1 MAKKFFLCTA
11 FSFCIAFGFSQAESA
26 QENKLELSISTLQNG
41 LTVFILPDE
50 TNALLNVELVVKA
63 GFSSQTSSTA
73 GFFPL
78 YTRLFSKSG
87 EAKEILKAFSIHS
100 ECNAD
105 SSIFKAKVPPENL
118 KLYLEQIAQ
127 CASSPN
133 FSDKDIEDELAQ
145 MKTESLAYSKSTTG
159 FINSAIDSRIFYKE
173 PWKHDS
179 GIYPAIFSG
188 YNTKQARAV
197 LYNFV
202 SKEFYTPYNSALFIT
217 GNIAEK
223 KALEISQEAFKDWN
237 SKTTD
242 SSFKKFKT
250 ENLQQSKGKKF
261 VLAAKEFSPELTQI
275 VVQYTSLSQ
284 SQTDILSCVF
294 NNEKSKY
301 KTTLPQIPE
310 LNIRSADFITAAS
323 AIKNGNTRFILQALI
338 EEPPKGKSIADQA
351 QTFLAAATECA
362 NLDEN
367 EIKFAQNEIIKKY
380 QELTGNP
387 SNLISKLAEFWA
399 MNKFETPENFY
410 QEFEKSIYQVEN
422 EASENISKAILNEE
436 PYIFLLVNNS
446 IYKKNKK
453 SFDEYGYELITQEN
467 ASWYTNELLAK
478 SAKQEMQA
486 ALEKP
491 KQSKNPTIEIRPAD
505 YFYFNSM
512 ESIKYQELKNG
523 IPVSVKENPNSK
535 TVAVCISISG
545 GKFASPESET
555 NLRSVLISAVAK
567 NSKIENI
574 TNKTDETVSY
584 ISFEVFKEELENA
597 LKKISDALIYGTVSP
612 VQADLLF
619 REEGYE
625 QRMKNA
631 DLGFQM
637 KSSALAYLYRSS
649 PLSKIFKAEEKERNS
664 SSYQALLLEYT
675 KLLDASL
682 YSIAIC
688 GDIEFD
694 KAIKYC
700 QDTFEVL
707 KEQSARKELEFP
719 KPSFKNKERKVQLK
733 HIYTTNLPAKLAPK
747 DSPRLVPTKNFYD
760 PAQIYFR
767 APDSTDE
774 DLEIFN
780 SLLYILCTEIQSILG
795 NEISCKT
802 EEASVKIP
810 VGIIQANELKRTGI
824 FFDAYKIAREK
835 LIKELLEE
843 ETKNWTCEKIKIQWK
858 QRNLFETQSNSGTA
872 KLMASFQKKEQYLTN
887 YLYIENSTPQDF
899 LNAIEKYFPTE
910 PLMKVYSAD
919 SKK

>member
-301 KTTLPQIPE
+301 KTMLPQITE

-351 QTFLAAATECA
+351 QTFLAAATECT
-362 NLDEN
+362 NLNED
-367 EIKFAQNEIIKKY
+367 EIKFAQNEIEKKY
-380 QELTGNP
+380 RELTGNP
-387 SNLISKLAEFWA
+387 SNLSSKLAEFWA
-399 MNKFETPENFY
+399 MNKFETPEIFY
-410 QEFEKSIYQVEN
+410 KEFEKSISQVEN
-422 EASENISKAILNEE
+422 ETSENISKAILNEE

>member
-351 QTFLAAATECA
+351 QTFLAAATECT
-362 NLDEN
+362 NLNED
-367 EIKFAQNEIIKKY
+367 EIKFAQNEIEKKY
-380 QELTGNP
+380 
-387 SNLISKLAEFWA
+387 
-399 MNKFETPENFY
+399 
-410 QEFEKSIYQVEN
+410 
-422 EASENISKAILNEE
+422 
-436 PYIFLLVNNS
+436 
-446 IYKKNKK
+446 
-453 SFDEYGYELITQEN
+453 
-467 ASWYTNELLAK
+467 
-478 SAKQEMQA
+478 
-486 ALEKP
+486 
-491 KQSKNPTIEIRPAD
+491 
-505 YFYFNSM
+505 
-512 ESIKYQELKNG
+512 
-523 IPVSVKENPNSK
+523 
-535 TVAVCISISG
+535 
-545 GKFASPESET
+545 
-555 NLRSVLISAVAK
+555 
-567 NSKIENI
+567 
-574 TNKTDETVSY
+574 
-584 ISFEVFKEELENA
+584 
-597 LKKISDALIYGTVSP
+597 
-612 VQADLLF
+612 
-619 REEGYE
+619 
-625 QRMKNA
+625 
-631 DLGFQM
+631 
-637 KSSALAYLYRSS
+637 
-649 PLSKIFKAEEKERNS
+649 
-664 SSYQALLLEYT
+664 
-675 KLLDASL
+675 
-682 YSIAIC
+682 
-688 GDIEFD
+688 
-694 KAIKYC
+694 YC
-700 QDTFEVL
+700 
-707 KEQSARKELEFP
+707 
-719 KPSFKNKERKVQLK
+719 
-733 HIYTTNLPAKLAPK
+733 
-747 DSPRLVPTKNFYD
+747 
-760 PAQIYFR
+760 
-767 APDSTDE
+767 
-774 DLEIFN
+774 
-780 SLLYILCTEIQSILG
+780 
-795 NEISCKT
+795 
-802 EEASVKIP
+802 
-810 VGIIQANELKRTGI
+810 
-824 FFDAYKIAREK
+824 
-835 LIKELLEE
+835 
-843 ETKNWTCEKIKIQWK
+843 
-858 QRNLFETQSNSGTA
+858 
-872 KLMASFQKKEQYLTN
+872 
-887 YLYIENSTPQDF
+887 
-899 LNAIEKYFPTE
+899 
-910 PLMKVYSAD
+910 
-919 SKK
+919 

>member
-351 QTFLAAATECA
+351 QTFLAAATECT
-362 NLDEN
+362 NLNED
-367 EIKFAQNEIIKKY
+367 EIKFAQNEIEKKY
-380 QELTGNP
+380 RELTGNP
-387 SNLISKLAEFWA
+387 SNLSSKLAEFWA
-399 MNKFETPENFY
+399 MNKFETPEIFY
-410 QEFEKSIYQVEN
+410 KEFEKSISQVEN
-422 EASENISKAILNEE
+422 ETSENISKAILNEE

-446 IYKKNKK
+446 VYKKNKK

>member
-11 FSFCIAFGFSQAESA
+11 VFFCIAFVFSQAESA
-26 QENKLELSISTLQNG
+26 QENKPELSISTLQNG

-87 EAKEILKAFSIHS
+87 EAKEILKAFSIQS

-127 CASSPN
+127 CAASPN

-202 SKEFYTPYNSALFIT
+202 SKEFYTPYSSALFIT
-217 GNIAEK
+217 GNITEK

-250 ENLQQSKGKKF
+250 ENLQQSKSKKF

-284 SQTDILSCVF
+284 SQTDILSGAF

-301 KTTLPQIPE
+301 KTMLPQIPE

-338 EEPPKGKSIADQA
+338 EEPPKGKSIANQA
-351 QTFLAAATECA
+351 QTFLASATECA
-362 NLDEN
+362 NLAED
-367 EIKFAQNEIIKKY
+367 EIKFVQNEIIKKY

-387 SNLISKLAEFWA
+387 SNLISKLSEFWA

-410 QEFEKSIYQVEN
+410 QEFEKYIYQLEN
-422 EASENISKAILNEE
+422 ETSENISKAILNEE

-446 IYKKNKK
+446 VYKRNKK
-453 SFDEYGYELITQEN
+453 SFDEHGYELITQEN

-478 SAKQEMQA
+478 NAKQEMQA
-486 ALEKP
+486 ALEK
-491 KQSKNPTIEIRPAD
+491 SKPNKKPTIEIRPAD

-545 GKFASPESET
+545 GKFASPELET

-567 NSKIENI
+567 NSKTENI
-574 TNKTDETVSY
+574 TNQTDETISY
-584 ISFEVFKEELENA
+584 ILFEVFKEELENA

-625 QRMKNA
+625 QRIKNA
-631 DLGFQM
+631 DLGFQI
-637 KSSALAYLYRSS
+637 KLSALAYLYRSS
-649 PLSKIFKAEEKERNS
+649 PFSKIFKAEEKECNA

-694 KAIKYC
+694 NAIKYC

-707 KEQSARKELEFP
+707 KEQSERKELELP

-760 PAQIYFR
+760 PAQIYFS
-767 APDSTDE
+767 PQDCTDE
-774 DLEIFN
+774 DVEIFN

-795 NEISCKT
+795 NEIPCKT

-824 FFDAYKIAREK
+824 FFNAYKTAREK
-835 LIKELLEE
+835 LIKELSEE

-858 QRNLFETQSNSGTA
+858 QKNLFETQSNSGTA

-899 LNAIEKYFPTE
+899 LDAIEKYFPTE

>member
-351 QTFLAAATECA
+351 QTFLAAATECT
-362 NLDEN
+362 NLNED
-367 EIKFAQNEIIKKY
+367 EIKFAQNEIEKKY
-380 QELTGNP
+380 RELTGNP
-387 SNLISKLAEFWA
+387 SNLSSKLAEFWA
-399 MNKFETPENFY
+399 MNKFETPEIFY
-410 QEFEKSIYQVEN
+410 KEFEKSISQVEN
-422 EASENISKAILNEE
+422 ETSENISKAILNEE

-478 SAKQEMQA
+478 NAKQEMQA
-486 ALEKP
+486 ALEKS

-523 IPVSVKENPNSK
+523 IPVSVKGNPNSK

>member
-223 KALEISQEAFKDWN
+223 KALEIFQEAFKDWN

-351 QTFLAAATECA
+351 QTFLAAATECT
-362 NLDEN
+362 NLNED
-367 EIKFAQNEIIKKY
+367 EIKFAQNEIEKKY
-380 QELTGNP
+380 RELTGNP
-387 SNLISKLAEFWA
+387 SNLSSKLAEFWA
-399 MNKFETPENFY
+399 MNKFETPEIFY
-410 QEFEKSIYQVEN
+410 KEFEKSISQVEN
-422 EASENISKAILNEE
+422 ETSENISKAILNEE

-446 IYKKNKK
+446 VYKKNKK

>member
-1 MAKKFFLCTA
+1 MIKKYFLCAA
-11 FSFCIAFGFSQAESA
+11 FFFCIEFVFSQAESA
-26 QENKLELSISTLQNG
+26 KGNKPVLSISTLQNG
-41 LTVFILPDE
+41 LTVFIIPDE
-50 TNALLNVELVVKA
+50 TSALLNVELVVKA

-87 EAKEILKAFSIHS
+87 KAKEILKAFSMQS

-127 CASSPN
+127 CAYLPN
-133 FSDKDIEDELAQ
+133 FSDKDIEYELAQ
-145 MKTESLAYSKSTTG
+145 MKKESLAYSKSTTG
-159 FINSAIDSRIFYKE
+159 FINSAIDSRIFYEE

-188 YNTKQARAV
+188 YNAKQARAI
-197 LYNFV
+197 LYNFIL
-202 SKEFYTPYNSALFIT
+202 KEFYTPYNSALFIT
-217 GNIAEK
+217 GNTTEK
-223 KALEISQEAFKDWN
+223 KVLEISQEAFKDWN
-237 SKTTD
+237 SKSTD
-242 SSFKKFKT
+242 SAFKKLKT
-250 ENLQQSKGKKF
+250 EDSQQSKSKKF
-261 VLAAKEFSPELTQI
+261 VLAANEFSPELTQI

-284 SQTDILSCVF
+284 SQADILSCAF

-301 KTTLPQIPE
+301 KTTVPQIPE

-338 EEPPKGKSIADQA
+338 EEPPKEKNIADQA
-351 QTFLAAATECA
+351 QSFLAGTAECA
-362 NLDEN
+362 SLTEDEI
-367 EIKFAQNEIIKKY
+367 ELAQDEIIKKY
-380 QELTGNP
+380 QELAGNS

-399 MNKFETPENFY
+399 MNKFESPETFY
-410 QEFEKSIYQVEN
+410 QNFKKSVFQVKN
-422 EASENISKAILNEE
+422 ETSENIFKTISKEE
-436 PYIFLLVNNS
+436 PYIFLLVNNTV
-446 IYKKNKK
+446 YKKNKK
-453 SFDEYGYELITQEN
+453 SFDENGYELVTQEN

-478 SAKQEMQA
+478 KAKQEMQT
-486 ALEKP
+486 ALEKS
-491 KQSKNPTIEIRPAD
+491 KADKNPTIEIRPAD
-505 YFYFNSM
+505 FFYLNNI
-512 ESIKYQELKNG
+512 ETIKHQELKNG

-545 GKFASPESET
+545 GKSASPESEK
-555 NLRSVLISAVAK
+555 NLRAVLISALAK
-567 NSKIENI
+567 NSKIEKI
-574 TNKTDETVSY
+574 ASQTNEETSY

-597 LKKISDALIYGTVSP
+597 LKKISNALIYETVSP

-619 REEGYE
+619 REEEYE

-637 KSSALAYLYRSS
+637 KSNALSYLYRST
-649 PLSKIFKAEEKERNS
+649 PFSKLFKIDEKERSS

-682 YSIAIC
+682 YSIVIC

-694 KAIKYC
+694 NAIKYC
-700 QDTFEVL
+700 QGTFEIL
-707 KEQSARKELEFP
+707 KEQSERKTQEIP

-747 DSPRLVPTKNFYD
+747 ESPRLVPTKNFFD
-760 PAQIYFR
+760 PAQIYFNS
-767 APDSTDE
+767 PDNTDE
-774 DLEIFN
+774 DVEIFN
-780 SLLYILCTEIQSILG
+780 SLLSTLCTEIQSVLG
-795 NEISCKT
+795 NEILCKT
-802 EEASVKIP
+802 EEASIKIP
-810 VGIIQANELKRTGI
+810 VGIIQADKLKRTGI
-824 FFDAYKIAREK
+824 FFDAYKIARKK
-835 LIKELLEE
+835 LIKELSEE
-843 ETKNWTCEKIKIQWK
+843 ELKKWACEKIKIQWK
-858 QRNLFETQSNSGTA
+858 QKNLSATQTNSGTA
-872 KLMASFQKKEQYLTN
+872 KAMAMFQKKEQYLTN

-899 LNAIEKYFPTE
+899 LDAMEKYFPEE

>member
-284 SQTDILSCVF
+284 SQTDILSYVF

-351 QTFLAAATECA
+351 QTFLAAATECT
-362 NLDEN
+362 NLNED
-367 EIKFAQNEIIKKY
+367 EIKFAQNEIEKKY
-380 QELTGNP
+380 RELTGNP
-387 SNLISKLAEFWA
+387 SNLSSKLAEFWA
-399 MNKFETPENFY
+399 MNKFETPEIFY
-410 QEFEKSIYQVEN
+410 KEFEKSISQVEN
-422 EASENISKAILNEE
+422 ETSENISKAILNEE

-835 LIKELLEE
+835 LIKELSEE

-858 QRNLFETQSNSGTA
+858 QKNLFETQSNSGTA

-899 LNAIEKYFPTE
+899 LDAIEKYFPTE

>member
-399 MNKFETPENFY
+399 MNKFETPEIFY
-410 QEFEKSIYQVEN
+410 KEFEKSISQVEN
-422 EASENISKAILNEE
+422 ETSENISKAILNEE

>member
-1 MAKKFFLCTA
+1 MPKKFFLCTA
-11 FSFCIAFGFSQAESA
+11 FFLCIAFGFSKAETA
-26 QENKLELSISTLQNG
+26 QENKPNLSISTLQNG

-50 TNALLNVELVVKA
+50 TSALLNVEFVVKA

-78 YTRLFSKSG
+78 YARLFSKSG
-87 EAKEILKAFSIHS
+87 EAKEILKAFSIQS

-127 CASSPN
+127 CAASPN
-133 FSDKDIEDELAQ
+133 FSDKDIEDELLQ

-159 FINSAIDSRIFYKE
+159 FINSAIDSRVFYKE

-217 GNIAEK
+217 GNITEK

-237 SKTTD
+237 SKSTD

-261 VLAAKEFSPELTQI
+261 VLVAKEFSPELTQI

-284 SQTDILSCVF
+284 SQTDILSCAF

-301 KTTLPQIPE
+301 KTMLSQIPE
-310 LNIRSADFITAAS
+310 LNIRSADFIAAAS

-338 EEPPKGKSIADQA
+338 EEPQKGKSIADQA
-351 QTFLAAATECA
+351 KTFLATATECA
-362 NLDEN
+362 NLDED
-367 EIKFAQNEIIKKY
+367 EIKFAQNEITKKY
-380 QELTGNP
+380 KELTGNP

-422 EASENISKAILNEE
+422 ETSENISKTILNEE

-446 IYKKNKK
+446 VYKKNKK
-453 SFDEYGYELITQEN
+453 SFDEHGYELITQEN

-478 SAKQEMQA
+478 NAKQEMQT
-486 ALEKP
+486 ALEKS
-491 KQSKNPTIEIRPAD
+491 KTNKNPTIEIRPAD

-574 TNKTDETVSY
+574 TNQTDETISY

-625 QRMKNA
+625 QRVKNA

-637 KSSALAYLYRSS
+637 KSNALAYLYRST
-649 PLSKIFKAEEKERNS
+649 PFSKVFKTEEKERNS

-688 GDIEFD
+688 GDVEFD

-707 KEQSARKELEFP
+707 KEQSARKELELP

-733 HIYTTNLPAKLAPK
+733 HIYTTNLPEKLAPK
-747 DSPRLVPTKNFYD
+747 DSPRLVPTKSFSD
-760 PAQIYFR
+760 PAQIYFN

-774 DLEIFN
+774 DVEIFN
-780 SLLYILCTEIQSILG
+780 SLLSTLCTEIQSIFE

-802 EEASVKIP
+802 EVASVKIP

-835 LIKELLEE
+835 LIKELSEE

-858 QRNLFETQSNSGTA
+858 QKNLFETQSNSGTA

-887 YLYIENSTPQDF
+887 YLYIENSSPQDF
-899 LNAIEKYFPTE
+899 LDAIEKYFPTE

>member
-1 MAKKFFLCTA
+1 MKKKFFLCAA
-11 FSFCIAFGFSQAESA
+11 FFFCIEFVFSQAESA
-26 QENKLELSISTLQNG
+26 KENKPELSISTLQNG

-50 TNALLNVELVVKA
+50 TSALLNVELVVKA

-78 YTRLFSKSG
+78 YTRLFSKS
-87 EAKEILKAFSIHS
+87 EKSKEILKAFSIQS

-127 CASSPN
+127 CAASPN
-133 FSDKDIEDELAQ
+133 FSDKEIEDELSQ
-145 MKTESLAYSKSTTG
+145 LKKESLAYSKSTTG

-188 YNTKQARAV
+188 YNAKQARAI
-197 LYNFV
+197 LYNFI
-202 SKEFYTPYNSALFIT
+202 SKEFYTPYNSAFFIT
-217 GNIAEK
+217 GNITEK
-223 KALEISQEAFKDWN
+223 KVLEIFQEAFKDWN
-237 SKTTD
+237 SKSTD
-242 SSFKKFKT
+242 STFKKFKT
-250 ENLQQSKGKKF
+250 ENSQQSKCKKF
-261 VLAAKEFSPELTQI
+261 VLATKEFSPELTQI

-284 SQTDILSCVF
+284 SQADILSCAF

-338 EEPPKGKSIADQA
+338 EEPLKGKSIADQV
-351 QTFLAAATECA
+351 QTFLTAATECA
-362 NLDEN
+362 TLTED
-367 EIKFAQNEIIKKY
+367 EIKLAQNEIIKKY
-380 QELTGNP
+380 QELTGNS
-387 SNLISKLAEFWA
+387 SNLISKLSEFWA

-410 QEFEKSIYQVEN
+410 KSFEESVYQVEN
-422 EASENISKAILNEE
+422 ETTENISKTILNEE

-446 IYKKNKK
+446 VYKKNKK
-453 SFDEYGYELITQEN
+453 SFDEQGYELVTQEN

-478 SAKQEMQA
+478 KAKQEMQT
-486 ALEKP
+486 ALEKSKP
-491 KQSKNPTIEIRPAD
+491 NKNPTIEIRPAD
-505 YFYFNSM
+505 YFYFNSI

-523 IPVSVKENPNSK
+523 IPVAVKENPNSK
-535 TVAVCISISG
+535 TVAVCISVSG
-545 GKFASPESET
+545 GKFASPESEM
-555 NLRSVLISAVAK
+555 NLRAVLISAVAK
-567 NSKIENI
+567 NSKIKNI
-574 TNKTDETVSY
+574 KNQTEETASY

-625 QRMKNA
+625 QRLKNA

-637 KSSALAYLYRSS
+637 KSNALAYLYRST
-649 PLSKIFKAEEKERNS
+649 PFSKVFKTEEKERNS

-688 GDIEFD
+688 GDVEFD

-700 QDTFEVL
+700 QDTFEIL
-707 KEQSARKELEFP
+707 KEQSERKELELP

-733 HIYTTNLPAKLAPK
+733 HIYTTDLPAKLAPK
-747 DSPRLVPTKNFYD
+747 DSPRLVPTKNFSD
-760 PAQIYFR
+760 PAQIYFES
-767 APDSTDE
+767 PDGTVE
-774 DLEIFN
+774 DVEIFN
-780 SLLYILCTEIQSILG
+780 SLLSALCTKIQNILG

-802 EEASVKIP
+802 EEASIKIP
-810 VGIIQANELKRTGI
+810 VGIIQADELKRTGI
-824 FFDAYKIAREK
+824 FFDAYKAAREK
-835 LIKELLEE
+835 LIKELSEE
-843 ETKNWTCEKIKIQWK
+843 ETQNWACEKIKIQWK
-858 QRNLFETQSNSGTA
+858 QKNLSATQTNSGTA
-872 KLMASFQKKEQYLTN
+872 KLMASFQKKEQYLTI
-887 YLYIENSTPQDF
+887 YLYIENSLPQDF
-899 LNAIEKYFPTE
+899 LDAIEKYFPAE
-910 PLMKVYSAD
+910 PLMKVYSVD

>member
-127 CASSPN
+127 CESSPN

-351 QTFLAAATECA
+351 QTFLAAATECT
-362 NLDEN
+362 NLNED
-367 EIKFAQNEIIKKY
+367 EIKFAQNEIEKKY
-380 QELTGNP
+380 RELTGNP
-387 SNLISKLAEFWA
+387 SNLSSKLAEFWA
-399 MNKFETPENFY
+399 MNKFETPEIFY
-410 QEFEKSIYQVEN
+410 KEFEKSISQVEN
-422 EASENISKAILNEE
+422 ETSENISKAILNEE

>member
-351 QTFLAAATECA
+351 QTFLAAATECT
-362 NLDEN
+362 NLNED
-367 EIKFAQNEIIKKY
+367 EIKFAQNEIEKKY
-380 QELTGNP
+380 RELTGNP
-387 SNLISKLAEFWA
+387 SNLSSKLAEFWA

-446 IYKKNKK
+446 VYKKNKK

-478 SAKQEMQA
+478 NAKQEMQA
-486 ALEKP
+486 ALEKS

-523 IPVSVKENPNSK
+523 IPVSVKGNPNSK

-597 LKKISDALIYGTVSP
+597 LKKVSDALIYGTVSP

>member
-351 QTFLAAATECA
+351 QTFLAAATECT
-362 NLDEN
+362 NLNED
-367 EIKFAQNEIIKKY
+367 EIKFAQNEIEKKY
-380 QELTGNP
+380 RELTGNP
-387 SNLISKLAEFWA
+387 SNLSSKLAEFWA
-399 MNKFETPENFY
+399 MNKFETPEIFY
-410 QEFEKSIYQVEN
+410 KEFEKSISQVEN
-422 EASENISKAILNEE
+422 ETSENISKAILNEE

-858 QRNLFETQSNSGTA
+858 QKNLFETQSNSGTA

-899 LNAIEKYFPTE
+899 LDAIEKYFPTE

>member
-217 GNIAEK
+217 GNITEK

-284 SQTDILSCVF
+284 SQTDILSCAF

-301 KTTLPQIPE
+301 KTMLPQITE

-351 QTFLAAATECA
+351 QTFLAAATECT
-362 NLDEN
+362 NLNED
-367 EIKFAQNEIIKKY
+367 EIKFAQNEIEKKY
-380 QELTGNP
+380 RELTGNP
-387 SNLISKLAEFWA
+387 SNLSSKLAEFWA
-399 MNKFETPENFY
+399 MNKFETPEIFY
-410 QEFEKSIYQVEN
+410 KEFEKSISQVEN
-422 EASENISKAILNEE
+422 ETSENISKAILNEE

>member
-217 GNIAEK
+217 GNITEK

-284 SQTDILSCVF
+284 SQTDILSCAF

-301 KTTLPQIPE
+301 KTMLPQITE

-338 EEPPKGKSIADQA
+338 EEPPKAKSIADQA
-351 QTFLAAATECA
+351 QTFLAAATECT
-362 NLDEN
+362 NLNED
-367 EIKFAQNEIIKKY
+367 EIKFAQNEIEKKY
-380 QELTGNP
+380 RELTGNP
-387 SNLISKLAEFWA
+387 SNLSSKLAEFWA
-399 MNKFETPENFY
+399 MNKFETPEIFY
-410 QEFEKSIYQVEN
+410 KEFEKSISQVEN
-422 EASENISKAILNEE
+422 ETSENISKAILNEE

-446 IYKKNKK
+446 VYKKNKK

>member
-351 QTFLAAATECA
+351 QTFLAAATECT
-362 NLDEN
+362 NLNED
-367 EIKFAQNEIIKKY
+367 EIKFAQNEIEKKY
-380 QELTGNP
+380 RELTGNP
-387 SNLISKLAEFWA
+387 SNLSSKLAEFWA

-446 IYKKNKK
+446 VYKKNKK

-478 SAKQEMQA
+478 NAKQEMQA
-486 ALEKP
+486 ALEKS

-523 IPVSVKENPNSK
+523 IPVSVKGNPNSK

-597 LKKISDALIYGTVSP
+597 LKKVSDALIYGTVSP

-649 PLSKIFKAEEKERNS
+649 PLSKIFKAEEKGRNS

-707 KEQSARKELEFP
+707 KEQSARKELELP

-760 PAQIYFR
+760 PAQIYFS
-767 APDSTDE
+767 PQDSTDE
-774 DLEIFN
+774 DVEIFN

-858 QRNLFETQSNSGTA
+858 QKNLFETQSNSGTA

>member
-301 KTTLPQIPE
+301 KTTLSQIPE

-351 QTFLAAATECA
+351 QTFLAAATECT
-362 NLDEN
+362 NLNED
-367 EIKFAQNEIIKKY
+367 EIKFAQNEIEKKY
-380 QELTGNP
+380 RELTGNP
-387 SNLISKLAEFWA
+387 SNLSSKLAEFWA
-399 MNKFETPENFY
+399 MNKFETPEIFY
-410 QEFEKSIYQVEN
+410 KEFEKSISQVEN
-422 EASENISKAILNEE
+422 ETSENISKAILNEE

>member
-351 QTFLAAATECA
+351 QTFLAAATECT
-362 NLDEN
+362 NLNED
-367 EIKFAQNEIIKKY
+367 EIKFAQNEIEKKY
-380 QELTGNP
+380 RELTGNP
-387 SNLISKLAEFWA
+387 SNLSSKLAEFWA
-399 MNKFETPENFY
+399 MNKFETPEIFY
-410 QEFEKSIYQVEN
+410 KEFEKSISQVEN
-422 EASENISKAILNEE
+422 ETSENISKAILNEE

-707 KEQSARKELEFP
+707 KEQSARKELEFT

>member
-217 GNIAEK
+217 GNITEK

-284 SQTDILSCVF
+284 SQTDILSCAF

-301 KTTLPQIPE
+301 KTMLPQITE

-351 QTFLAAATECA
+351 QTFLAAATECT
-362 NLDEN
+362 NLNED
-367 EIKFAQNEIIKKY
+367 EIKFAQNEIEKKY
-380 QELTGNP
+380 RELTGNP
-387 SNLISKLAEFWA
+387 SNLSSKLAEFWA
-399 MNKFETPENFY
+399 MNKFETPEIFY
-410 QEFEKSIYQVEN
+410 KEFEKSISQVEN
-422 EASENISKAILNEE
+422 ETSENISKAILNEE

-910 PLMKVYSAD
+910 PLMKVYSAA

>member
-310 LNIRSADFITAAS
+310 LNIRSADFITAEKKK
-323 AIKNGNTRFILQALI
+323 KNGNTRFILQALI

-351 QTFLAAATECA
+351 QTFLAAATECT
-362 NLDEN
+362 NLNED
-367 EIKFAQNEIIKKY
+367 EIKFAQNEIEKKY
-380 QELTGNP
+380 RELTGNP
-387 SNLISKLAEFWA
+387 SNLSSKLAEFWA
-399 MNKFETPENFY
+399 MNKFETPEIFY
-410 QEFEKSIYQVEN
+410 KEFEKSISQVEN
-422 EASENISKAILNEE
+422 ETSENISKAILNEE

>member
-351 QTFLAAATECA
+351 QTFLAAATECT
-362 NLDEN
+362 NLNED
-367 EIKFAQNEIIKKY
+367 EIKFAQNEIEKKY
-380 QELTGNP
+380 RELTGNP
-387 SNLISKLAEFWA
+387 SNLSSKLAEFWA
-399 MNKFETPENFY
+399 MNKFETPEIFY
-410 QEFEKSIYQVEN
+410 KEFEKSISQVEN
-422 EASENISKAILNEE
+422 ETSENISKAILNEE

-843 ETKNWTCEKIKIQWK
+843 ETKNWTCKKIKIQWK

>member
-284 SQTDILSCVF
+284 SQTDILSCAF

-301 KTTLPQIPE
+301 KTMLPQITE

-446 IYKKNKK
+446 VYKKNKK

-478 SAKQEMQA
+478 NAKQEMQA
-486 ALEKP
+486 ALEKS

-523 IPVSVKENPNSK
+523 IPVSVKGNPNSK

>member
-351 QTFLAAATECA
+351 QTFLAAATECT
-362 NLDEN
+362 NLNED
-367 EIKFAQNEIIKKY
+367 EIKFAQNEIEKKY
-380 QELTGNP
+380 RELTGNP
-387 SNLISKLAEFWA
+387 SNLSSKLAEFWA
-399 MNKFETPENFY
+399 MNKFETPEIFY
-410 QEFEKSIYQVEN
+410 KEFEKSISQVEN
-422 EASENISKAILNEE
+422 ETSENISKAILNEE

-619 REEGYE
+619 REEGYV

>member
-351 QTFLAAATECA
+351 QTFLAAATECT
-362 NLDEN
+362 NLNED
-367 EIKFAQNEIIKKY
+367 EIKFAQNEIEKKY
-380 QELTGNP
+380 RELTGNP
-387 SNLISKLAEFWA
+387 SNLSSKLAEFWA
-399 MNKFETPENFY
+399 MNKFETPEIFY
-410 QEFEKSIYQVEN
+410 KEFEKSISQVEN
-422 EASENISKAILNEE
+422 ETSENISKAILNEE

-446 IYKKNKK
+446 VYKKNKK

-835 LIKELLEE
+835 VIKELLEE

>member
-351 QTFLAAATECA
+351 QTFLAAATECT
-362 NLDEN
+362 NLNED
-367 EIKFAQNEIIKKY
+367 EIKFAQNEIEKKY
-380 QELTGNP
+380 RELTGNP
-387 SNLISKLAEFWA
+387 SNLSSKLAEFWA
-399 MNKFETPENFY
+399 MNKFETPEIFY
-410 QEFEKSIYQVEN
+410 KEFEKSISQVEN
-422 EASENISKAILNEE
+422 ETSENISKAILNEE

-810 VGIIQANELKRTGI
+810 VGIIQADELKRTGI

-835 LIKELLEE
+835 LIKELSEE
-843 ETKNWTCEKIKIQWK
+843 KYKNWTCEKIKIQWK

>member
-11 FSFCIAFGFSQAESA
+11 FFFCIAFGFSKAESA
-26 QENKLELSISTLQNG
+26 QEKKPNLSISTLQNG

-50 TNALLNVELVVKA
+50 ANALLNVELVVKA

-87 EAKEILKAFSIHS
+87 EAKELLKAFSIQS

-127 CASSPN
+127 CAASPN
-133 FSDKDIEDELAQ
+133 FSDKDIEDELTQ
-145 MKTESLAYSKSTTG
+145 MKTDSLAYSKSTTG
-159 FINSAIDSRIFYKE
+159 FINSAIDSRVFYKE

-188 YNTKQARAV
+188 YNTKQARAI

-217 GNIAEK
+217 GNITEK

-237 SKTTD
+237 SKSTD

-284 SQTDILSCVF
+284 SQTDILSCAF

-338 EEPPKGKSIADQA
+338 EEPLKGKSIADQA
-351 QTFLAAATECA
+351 QTFLAAETKCA
-362 NLDEN
+362 NLDED

-399 MNKFETPENFY
+399 MNKFETPESFY

-422 EASENISKAILNEE
+422 ETSENISKTILNEE

-446 IYKKNKK
+446 VYKKNKK
-453 SFDEYGYELITQEN
+453 SFDEHGYELITQEN

-478 SAKQEMQA
+478 KAKQEMQT
-486 ALEKP
+486 ALEKSKP
-491 KQSKNPTIEIRPAD
+491 SKNPTIEIRPAD

-512 ESIKYQELKNG
+512 ESIKHQELKNG

-545 GKFASPESET
+545 GKFASPELET

-574 TNKTDETVSY
+574 TNQTDETVSY

-619 REEGYE
+619 REEGYK
-625 QRMKNA
+625 QRVKNA

-637 KSSALAYLYRSS
+637 KSNALAYLYRST
-649 PLSKIFKAEEKERNS
+649 PFNKIFKAEEKERNS

-707 KEQSARKELEFP
+707 KEQSARKKPELP

-767 APDSTDE
+767 APDCTDE
-774 DLEIFN
+774 DVEIFN
-780 SLLYILCTEIQSILG
+780 SLLSALCTEIQSILG
-795 NEISCKT
+795 NEIPCKT

-835 LIKELLEE
+835 LIKELSEE

-858 QRNLFETQSNSGTA
+858 QRNLFETQSNNGTA

>member
-351 QTFLAAATECA
+351 QTFLAAATECT
-362 NLDEN
+362 NLNED
-367 EIKFAQNEIIKKY
+367 EIKFAQNEIEKKY
-380 QELTGNP
+380 RELTGNP
-387 SNLISKLAEFWA
+387 SNLSSKLAEFWA
-399 MNKFETPENFY
+399 MNKFETPEIFY
-410 QEFEKSIYQVEN
+410 KEFEKSISQVEN
-422 EASENISKAILNEE
+422 ETSENISKAILNEE

-835 LIKELLEE
+835 LIKELSEE

>member
-217 GNIAEK
+217 GNITEK

-284 SQTDILSCVF
+284 SQTDILSCAF

-301 KTTLPQIPE
+301 KTMLPQITE

-446 IYKKNKK
+446 VYKKNKK

-478 SAKQEMQA
+478 NAKQEMQA
-486 ALEKP
+486 ALEKS

-523 IPVSVKENPNSK
+523 IPVSVKGNPNSK

>member
-284 SQTDILSCVF
+284 SQTDILSYVF

-351 QTFLAAATECA
+351 QTFLAAATECT
-362 NLDEN
+362 NLNED
-367 EIKFAQNEIIKKY
+367 EIKFAQNEIEKKY
-380 QELTGNP
+380 RELTGNP
-387 SNLISKLAEFWA
+387 SNLSSKLAEFWA
-399 MNKFETPENFY
+399 MNKFETPEIFY
-410 QEFEKSIYQVEN
+410 KEFEKSISQVEN
-422 EASENISKAILNEE
+422 ETSENISKAILNEE

>member
-399 MNKFETPENFY
+399 MNKFETPEIFY
-410 QEFEKSIYQVEN
+410 KEFEKSISQVEN
-422 EASENISKAILNEE
+422 ETSENISKAILNEE

-446 IYKKNKK
+446 VYKKNKK

>member
-351 QTFLAAATECA
+351 QTFLAAATECT
-362 NLDEN
+362 NLNED
-367 EIKFAQNEIIKKY
+367 EIKFAQNEIEKKY
-380 QELTGNP
+380 RELTGNP
-387 SNLISKLAEFWA
+387 SNLSSKLAEFWA
-399 MNKFETPENFY
+399 MNKFETPEIFY
-410 QEFEKSIYQVEN
+410 KEFEKSISQVEN
-422 EASENISKAILNEE
+422 ETSENISKAILNEE

>member
-351 QTFLAAATECA
+351 QTFLAAATECT
-362 NLDEN
+362 NLNED
-367 EIKFAQNEIIKKY
+367 EIKFAQNEIEKKY
-380 QELTGNP
+380 RELTGNP
-387 SNLISKLAEFWA
+387 SNLSSKLAEFWA
-399 MNKFETPENFY
+399 MNKFETPEIFY
-410 QEFEKSIYQVEN
+410 KEFEKSISQVEN
-422 EASENISKAILNEE
+422 ETSENISKAILNEE

-747 DSPRLVPTKNFYD
+747 DSPRLVPTKNFYA

>member
-351 QTFLAAATECA
+351 QTFLAAATECT
-362 NLDEN
+362 NLNED
-367 EIKFAQNEIIKKY
+367 EIKFAQNEIEKKY
-380 QELTGNP
+380 RELTGNP
-387 SNLISKLAEFWA
+387 SNLSSKLAEFWA
-399 MNKFETPENFY
+399 MNKFETPEIFY
-410 QEFEKSIYQVEN
+410 KEFEKSISQVEN
-422 EASENISKAILNEE
+422 ETSENISKAILNEE

-733 HIYTTNLPAKLAPK
+733 HIYTTNLPAKLEPK